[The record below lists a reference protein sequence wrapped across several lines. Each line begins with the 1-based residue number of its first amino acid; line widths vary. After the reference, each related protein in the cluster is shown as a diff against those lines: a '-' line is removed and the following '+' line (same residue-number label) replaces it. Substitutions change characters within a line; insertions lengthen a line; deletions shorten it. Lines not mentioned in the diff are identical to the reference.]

1 VEGWT
6 KIELLAHFP
15 AWVERNVTVD
25 WCKVSTL
32 CYHGLPH
39 HPGKVPKPRGG
50 SSPYQSRPAT
60 EKGELL
66 TRELFA
72 VLLAGNPLF
81 GQGPI

>member
-1 VEGWT
+1 MEGWT
-6 KIELLAHFP
+6 KIELLANSP
-15 AWVERNVTVD
+15 SWALRNVTVA
-25 WCKVSTL
+25 CRKASTL
-32 CYHGLPH
+32 GLRGLAH
-39 HPGKVPKPRGG
+39 HPGKVPKPMGG
-50 SSPYQSRPAT
+50 LPLTGPRPAT